1 MNTTDLVSVITA
13 TYNRANL
20 IKKSAESVLNQTYK
34 NLELIIVDDGST
46 DNTKE
51 VIDSLN
57 DKRIVYIKQE
67 NQGASAAWNKG
78 IDLAKG
84 KYISFH
90 DSDDTCL
97 LDRIEKQ
104 INALKKNDADIVCS
118 KMFIYGNLLKRK
130 VPKNIKEGFL
140 KKNFLP
146 LGVSSGT
153 LLGKREVFINN
164 KFDLEI
170 PRLQDFE
177 LALRIKQKYSI
188 YFMDEALINYYI
200 QKDSISSNHE
210 ILLKAWKM
218 VINNNKNFIT
228 QYSSSSEFI
237 AKQFLIIASLIKDKE
252 KHKEALEYAFMFSKS
267 LKTKT
272 EFLFYKL
279 HLHKIRC
286 LMYNAVSIPTRK
298 LIELYKRIIS
308 KKQLK
313 LF

>member
-1 MNTTDLVSVITA
+1 MNNTDLISVIIP
-13 TYNRANL
+13 TYNRAHL
-20 IKKSAESVLNQTYK
+20 IKRSVDSVLNQTYK

-51 VIDSLN
+51 IIDSIN
-57 DKRIVYIKQE
+57 DNRIVYVKQE
-67 NQGASAAWNKG
+67 NQGACAARNKG

-84 KYISFH
+84 KYIAFQ
-90 DSDDTCL
+90 DSDDTWIL
-97 LDRIEKQ
+97 NKLETQ
-104 INALKKNDADIVCS
+104 INALKKNNADVVCS
-118 KMFIYGNLLKRK
+118 KMFVYGNLLRK
-130 VPKNIKEGFL
+130 KIPKNIKEGFL
-140 KKNFLP
+140 KKDTLP
-146 LGVSSGT
+146 LGVSNGA
-153 LLGKREVFINN
+153 LLGKREVFSEN
-164 KFDLEI
+164 KFDTTL

-177 LALRIKQKYSI
+177 IALRIKEKYSI

-200 QKDSISSNHE
+200 QKDSISSNNE

-267 LKTKT
+267 PKTKT